1 MILFFSKKK
10 NIVALSTTLWF
21 ATISSPLARSFVFS
35 LVSFENKESR
45 IVRLI
50 HKRQQSRSWAAF
62 FKATLYLLYPHSN
75 MDQKTIWIGSF
86 LIYDVNL
93 NLFFFTAQN
102 ITNKF
107 IQKYL
112 WIFISNITINIIIY
126 ILI

>member
-50 HKRQQSRSWAAF
+50 HKRQQSRSRAAF